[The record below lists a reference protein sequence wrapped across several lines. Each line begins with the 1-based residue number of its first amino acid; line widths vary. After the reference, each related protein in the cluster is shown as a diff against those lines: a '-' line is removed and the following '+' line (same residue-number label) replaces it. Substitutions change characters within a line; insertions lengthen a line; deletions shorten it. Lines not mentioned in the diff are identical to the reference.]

1 MHPTSAIRQ
10 HPTQWIPR
18 EQNACQPAWRRI
30 RSGSPMTGEV
40 TVRPIDFARD
50 SAPLMSF
57 LNERDTQRLL
67 HSEVACDAGDCF
79 IFVADEDGTAVGWAV
94 VHTSFREDQDWSPP
108 DEDTRAFQSGD
119 NAYLENI
126 EVTARHR
133 SSGLGR
139 KLIIVAQD
147 EARRRGKKHLWLHT
161 AENNSKAHA
170 LFDREGWVHERS
182 VYPPWKPSSR
192 TRIYRKD
199 I

>member
-1 MHPTSAIRQ
+1 M
-10 HPTQWIPR
+10 
-18 EQNACQPAWRRI
+18 
-30 RSGSPMTGEV
+30 SGDITI
-40 TVRPIDFARD
+40 RPIDFARD
-50 SAPLMSF
+50 TAPLMSF

-67 HSEVACDAGDCF
+67 HCEPACENGDAF
-79 IFVADEDGTAVGWAV
+79 VFVADEEGTAVGWAV
-94 VHTSFREDQDWSPP
+94 VHTNFREDQDWSPP
-108 DEDTRAFQSGD
+108 DDDTREFQSGD

-139 KLIIVAQD
+139 KLIIAAQD

-182 VYPPWKPSSR
+182 VYPPWKPNSR